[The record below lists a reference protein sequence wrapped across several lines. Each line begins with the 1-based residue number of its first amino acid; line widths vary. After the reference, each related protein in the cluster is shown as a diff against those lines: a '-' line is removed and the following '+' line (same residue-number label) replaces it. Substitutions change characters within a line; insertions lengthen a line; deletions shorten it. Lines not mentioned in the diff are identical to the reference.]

1 MHALEAALGRQRQVD
16 FYEFEASLVY
26 GASYRTARAV
36 TQRNLVS
43 NKQTNKQKQNMLV
56 VVSPPMSTTS
66 LYWCRVGFQS
76 EMTSLLFRR
85 P

>member
-43 NKQTNKQKQNMLV
+43 NKQTNKKAEYAGCSFSSYVYDFTILV
-56 VVSPPMSTTS
+56 
-66 LYWCRVGFQS
+66 
-76 EMTSLLFRR
+76 
-85 P
+85 